1 MRVSLN
7 EIQTAIFKACIAVGL
22 PVGISQDA
30 SHTARHIFPKYIG
43 SMQPFVDAIF
53 EVDNNSSKPFNMPDA
68 LKGVFRS
75 ATTDTNLSCLY
86 AAPTVCDQI
95 LIRNKNTQSRSSIK
109 LIDLDIPAVVVFEI
123 MFITGFINNNV
134 RIIWQVDQ
142 GNKMHG
148 VCSNGTLT
156 FSHGNYNDFLSLKN
170 ATLSLYIPNYISSL
184 KNSYSDKLDLL
195 QNLNIENK
203 TWKCLSE
210 CADRLLI
217 PSSDMSRLT
226 GAGAGTI
233 DAD

>member
-30 SHTARHIFPKYIG
+30 SHTARHVFPRYNG

-53 EVDNNSSKPFNMPDA
+53 KVDNNSSKPFNMSDA
-68 LKGVFRS
+68 FKGIFRS

-86 AAPTVCDQI
+86 TAPTVCDQI
-95 LIRNKNTQSRSSIK
+95 LVRNKNSKSRSSIK

-134 RIIWQVDQ
+134 PITWEVDQ
-142 GNKMHG
+142 VNKIHG

-156 FSHGNYNDFLSLKN
+156 VLNGNYNNFLSVKN
-170 ATLSLYIPNYISSL
+170 TTLSLYIPNYISSL
-184 KNSYSDKLDLL
+184 KHSYSDNLDLL

-210 CADRLLI
+210 CADRLLV
-217 PSSDMSRLT
+217 PSSDVSRLT